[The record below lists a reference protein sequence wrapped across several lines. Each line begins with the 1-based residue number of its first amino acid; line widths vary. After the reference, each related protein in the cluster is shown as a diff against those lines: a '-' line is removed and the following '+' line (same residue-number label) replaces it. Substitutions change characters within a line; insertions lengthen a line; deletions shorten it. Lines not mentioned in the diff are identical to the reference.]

1 MRKKREPESEE
12 YLTERATRRAR
23 ERVADASAEGRA
35 LDAAVRDSIKQHG
48 P

>member
-12 YLTERATRRAR
+12 YLAGRAARRAQ
-23 ERVADASAEGRA
+23 ERIDGASAEDRA

>member
-1 MRKKREPESEE
+1 MRKKREVESDE
-12 YLTERATRRAR
+12 YRSGRVARRAQ
-23 ERVADASAEGRA
+23 ERIDDASAEDRA